1 LNPFFFPERKSGFTR
16 GTLSACVPK
25 HKSVSSIPKKKGIY
39 IFFLFRKRFSLS
51 PFSFPEKKKCFS
63 PKRKGISFFLF
74 HECFSFFYKERKGFK
89 ERERFKERKGFAD
102 AALAA
107 SIFHYGEYSIRTV
120 KQYLKGEGVP
130 VRL

>member
-1 LNPFFFPERKSGFTR
+1 MTPNPNYP
-16 GTLSACVPK
+16 PK
-25 HKSVSSIPKKKGIY
+25 
-39 IFFLFRKRFSLS
+39 
-51 PFSFPEKKKCFS
+51 
-63 PKRKGISFFLF
+63 IS
-74 HECFSFFYKERKGFK
+74 EEPERKGFK